1 MITPTAIK
9 PDYSD
14 ITESE
19 SPLLSVSAF
28 WQGISS
34 RKFIAIWMEPYDEA
48 FLTQVMRHL
57 FQTRGIDLTG
67 YSQSFVYRAIRKRIG
82 RSDSVDQSDY
92 LRKLQKSEDETNQLL
107 AALSINVTEFFRDR
121 GAFEAFSECVIRP
134 LLQAKSGA
142 NSILRVWSAGCATGQ
157 EVYTIAM
164 CLLEE
169 ARRIRTP
176 PPMLSVVGTDIS
188 SQAIAKGKSGI
199 YTREEV
205 KGVSDK
211 LLHEYFV
218 KRADDYEVDDRLGR
232 ITRFYRENLLD
243 TPEQKHFD
251 AVVCR
256 NVLIYFS
263 RAMHDKVTMNLYH
276 SLRQGG
282 YLMLG
287 RTETLM
293 GAPRGVFEVINL
305 ENRILRKKM

>member
-1 MITPTAIK
+1 
-9 PDYSD
+9 
-14 ITESE
+14 
-19 SPLLSVSAF
+19 
-28 WQGISS
+28 
-34 RKFIAIWMEPYDEA
+34 MEPYDEA

-82 RSDSVDQSDY
+82 RSGSVDQHEY
-92 LRKLQKSEDETNQLL
+92 LRKLQASDDETSQLL
-107 AALSINVTEFFRDR
+107 GALSINVTEFFRDR
-121 GAFEAFSECVIRP
+121 GAFEAFSECVLRP
-134 LLQAKSGA
+134 LIQSKSGA

-157 EVYTIAM
+157 EVYTVAL

-169 ARRIRTP
+169 SKRIKTQ

-188 SQAIAKGKSGI
+188 TQAIAKAKGGM

-205 KGVSDK
+205 KGVSDR

-218 KRADDYEVDDRLGR
+218 RKPEGYEVGEKLAR
-232 ITRFYRENLLD
+232 ITRFHRENLLD
-243 TPEQKHFD
+243 KPEQKHFD

-276 SLRQGG
+276 ALRQGG

-293 GAPRGVFEVINL
+293 GAPRGVFEVVNL
-305 ENRILRKKM
+305 ENRILRKKI

>member
-1 MITPTAIK
+1 
-9 PDYSD
+9 
-14 ITESE
+14 
-19 SPLLSVSAF
+19 
-28 WQGISS
+28 
-34 RKFIAIWMEPYDEA
+34 MEAYDEI
-48 FLTQVMRHL
+48 FLTAVMRHL

-82 RSDSVDQSDY
+82 RSDSADQNDY
-92 LRKLQKSEDETNQLL
+92 LRKLTSSEDETNQLL
-107 AALSINVTEFFRDR
+107 SALSINVTEFFRDK
-121 GAFEAFSECVIRP
+121 GAFEAFTECVIRP
-134 LLQAKSGA
+134 LIQTKSGA

-169 ARRIRTP
+169 QRKLRGQ

-188 SQAIAKGKSGI
+188 TQAIAKGKSGV

-205 KGVSDK
+205 RGVPEK
-211 LLHEYFV
+211 LLRDYFV
-218 KRADDYEVDDRLGR
+218 KTAGGYEVSEKLGK
-232 ITRFYRENLLD
+232 ITRFQRENLLD
-243 TPEQKHFD
+243 NPEQKHFD

-263 RAMHDKVTMNLYH
+263 RAMHDKVAMNLYH
-276 SLRQGG
+276 ALRQGG

-293 GAPRGVFEVINL
+293 GAPRGVFEVVNL
-305 ENRILRKKM
+305 ENRILRKKA

>member
-1 MITPTAIK
+1 
-9 PDYSD
+9 
-14 ITESE
+14 
-19 SPLLSVSAF
+19 
-28 WQGISS
+28 
-34 RKFIAIWMEPYDEA
+34 MEPYDEV

-67 YSQSFVYRAIRKRIG
+67 YSESFVYRAIRKRIG
-82 RSDSVDQSDY
+82 RSESVDQNDY
-92 LRKLQKSEDETNQLL
+92 LRKLQSGEDETNQLL
-107 AALSINVTEFFRDR
+107 AALSINVTEFFRDK

-142 NSILRVWSAGCATGQ
+142 NSILRIWSAGCATGQ

-169 ARRIRTP
+169 AKRVKIQA
-176 PPMLSVVGTDIS
+176 PMLSVVGTDLS
-188 SQAIAKGKSGI
+188 AQAIAKGKSGL

-205 KGVSDK
+205 RGVPDK
-211 LLHEYFV
+211 LLHEYFI
-218 KRADDYEVDDRLGR
+218 RSTEGYEVGEKLGR
-232 ITRFYRENLLD
+232 ITRFHRENLLD
-243 TPEQKHFD
+243 KPEQKHFD
-251 AVVCR
+251 AIVCR

-276 SLRQGG
+276 ALRQGG

-293 GAPRGVFEVINL
+293 GAPRGVFEVVNL
-305 ENRILRKKM
+305 ENRILRRKV

>member
-1 MITPTAIK
+1 MPGA
-9 PDYSD
+9 
-14 ITESE
+14 
-19 SPLLSVSAF
+19 

-34 RKFIAIWMEPYDEA
+34 PKFIVIWMEPYDEA

-82 RSDSVDQSDY
+82 RSDSSDHNVY
-92 LRKLQKSEDETNQLL
+92 LRKLQGTEEETNQLL

-134 LLQAKSGA
+134 LMQTKSGA

-169 ARRIRTP
+169 AKRVRTS

-188 SQAIAKGKSGI
+188 TQAIAKGKSGL
-199 YTREEV
+199 YSREEV
-205 KGVSDK
+205 RGVSDK

-218 KRADDYEVDDRLGR
+218 KTPTGYEVSEKLGR
-232 ITRFYRENLLD
+232 ITRFHRENLLD
-243 TPEQKHFD
+243 KPEQKHFD
-251 AVVCR
+251 AIVCR

-263 RAMHDKVTMNLYH
+263 RAMHDKVTMNLYQA
-276 SLRQGG
+276 LRQGG

-293 GAPRGVFEVINL
+293 GAPRGVFEVVNL

>member
-1 MITPTAIK
+1 M
-9 PDYSD
+9 S
-14 ITESE
+14 
-19 SPLLSVSAF
+19 LSNSILIAREEAACSVPGA

-34 RKFIAIWMEPYDEA
+34 PKFIVIWMEPYDEA

-82 RSDSVDQSDY
+82 RSDSSDHNVY
-92 LRKLQKSEDETNQLL
+92 LRKLQGTEEETNQLL

-134 LLQAKSGA
+134 LMQTKSGA

-169 ARRIRTP
+169 AKRVRTS

-188 SQAIAKGKSGI
+188 TQAIAKGKSGL
-199 YTREEV
+199 YSREEV
-205 KGVSDK
+205 RGVSDK

-218 KRADDYEVDDRLGR
+218 KTPTGYEVSEKLGR
-232 ITRFYRENLLD
+232 ITRFHRENLLD
-243 TPEQKHFD
+243 KPEQKHFD
-251 AVVCR
+251 AIVCR

-263 RAMHDKVTMNLYH
+263 RAMHDKVTMNLYQA
-276 SLRQGG
+276 LRQGG

-293 GAPRGVFEVINL
+293 GAPRGVFEVVNL